1 MGRMGT
7 QMGWCRME
15 MDTKLQNR
23 KSKIQNIRAAGEINR
38 GRGRRGGKV
47 DGGFSRG
54 GERNSNTKE
63 EVLEKDSKSVCSP
76 CLFCV
81 LFFKVSGFSLWV
93 CYLLQIKFSIS
104 LLSQCCAYAL
114 VRFRHKNHLV
124 RVWKTSGFDS
134 KCLFSL
140 SDHRWRSALW
150 KIAENGWKCQQIS
163 LET

>member
-1 MGRMGT
+1 
-7 QMGWCRME
+7 ME

-81 LFFKVSGFSLWV
+81 LFVKVSGFSL
-93 CYLLQIKFSIS
+93 
-104 LLSQCCAYAL
+104 
-114 VRFRHKNHLV
+114 
-124 RVWKTSGFDS
+124 
-134 KCLFSL
+134 
-140 SDHRWRSALW
+140 
-150 KIAENGWKCQQIS
+150 
-163 LET
+163 